1 VDIVR
6 SDARGRQEAF
16 GQKAPQEAIMIY
28 KVVIATALISAFS
41 MPSFAATEYWVAK
54 DATTQK
60 CQVVSKKPDG
70 TKMMNAGNKM
80 YSSHSKAQTAMKEM
94 TACK

>member
-1 VDIVR
+1 MDTVR
-6 SDARGRQEAF
+6 FDARRRQEAF
-16 GQKAPQEAIMIY
+16 GQQAPQETMMIY

-54 DATTQK
+54 DAATHK

-80 YSSHSKAQTAMKEM
+80 YSTQSRAKTAMKEM
-94 TACK
+94 AACK